1 MQDFNFDLIRY
12 KRPRPYI
19 GKRTLRHIIG
29 IDSEAYIDGT
39 PFMFPT
45 SLGECILP
53 REWPECLQRRD
64 YRSANFVTW
73 NLRYD
78 AGAFLRHLPSAALEA
93 LRLMGEVEWEGWRYK
108 YFPHK
113 FLRIGKGRNRAT
125 FWDVMP
131 FYECSLEKASRD
143 HLGEGK
149 MELPTKKFSRSYV
162 KANWDKLACYGVRDA
177 SLTKRLADHLIEGL
191 ERFDMK
197 VSALYSQASISRR
210 YFTQN
215 AGIMDVWK
223 PWRSRKLALSY
234 ACESYW
240 GGKFE
245 PTQRGKFNG
254 RQYDIKSAYPF
265 EMSRL
270 VDVREGKIT
279 RSKTRPD
286 SACYGSIRVRL
297 QVPPRVLHSIP
308 VRVSNVS
315 MFPCGEFSA
324 TITAAELEDLRKQPV
339 KLEVLD
345 GFWFTSKTDSRPYEK
360 VVAHLY
366 QMKEGAGKSDPWIR
380 RLAKKLLNA
389 YYGSLV
395 MLTPKYHYCNEQ
407 GEKVDA
413 LTGTMLKMQRFKHL
427 RAGTC
432 WNPIYGAVIT
442 ANTRLRV
449 TQAQRRLG
457 AAAIAVHTDSILTTG
472 RLPKSWLG
480 GALGDWALERSGEG
494 LLIGS
499 GVYDLGEKIAFRGLK
514 VRDGVPWRKRLKD
527 VGSGSVVKVP
537 VTVVPSLLGAVS
549 RGKRKEA
556 NVFVN
561 RTKNVDLNSDVKRI
575 WEQQATASNLLE
587 GLQKSHPQ
595 VIIR

>member
-1 MQDFNFDLIRY
+1 MQNFDFDLIRY
-12 KRPRPYI
+12 KRPRAHV
-19 GKRTLRHIIG
+19 GKRTLNKIIG
-29 IDSEAYIDGT
+29 IDSEAYTDGK

-53 REWPECLQRRD
+53 GEWPEVLQRRA

-78 AGAFLRHLPSAALEA
+78 HGAFLRHLPSKAINA
-93 LRLMGEVEWEGWRYK
+93 LRLMGEVEWEGWRYR

-131 FYECSLEKASRD
+131 FYECGLDVAAKE

-149 MELPTKKFSRSYV
+149 MEIDTKKFSRAYV
-162 KANWDKLACYGVRDA
+162 RANWDKLACYGVRDA

-197 VSALYSQASISRR
+197 VSALYSQASIARR

-223 PWRSRKLALSY
+223 PWRSRRLSLRF

-254 RQYDIKSAYPF
+254 RQYDIKSAYPY
-265 EMSRL
+265 EMSQL
-270 VDVREGKIT
+270 IDMREAKIT
-279 RSKTRPD
+279 RSRVRPD
-286 SACYGSIRVRL
+286 SATYGYIRTRL
-297 QVPPRVLHSIP
+297 RVPPGVHHSIP

-315 MFPCGEFSA
+315 LFPCGEFTA
-324 TITAAELEDLRKQPV
+324 TITAAELEDLRTQPV
-339 KLEVLD
+339 KIEVLD
-345 GFWFTSKTDSRPYEK
+345 GFWLTARNDKRPYEK
-360 VVAHLY
+360 VIAHLY

-395 MLTPKYHYCNEQ
+395 MLTPEYHYCDENGRKVNALE
-407 GEKVDA
+407 GTEK
-413 LTGTMLKMQRFKHL
+413 GMQRFKQL
-427 RAGTC
+427 RAGQC
-432 WNPIYGAVIT
+432 WNPFYGAVIT

-449 TQAQRRLG
+449 TQAQRTLG
-457 AAAIAVHTDSILTTG
+457 LSAIAVHTDSILTTG
-472 RLPKSWLG
+472 KLPKAWLG
-480 GALGDWALERSGEG
+480 GALGDWALEREGEG

-514 VRDGVPWRKRLKD
+514 VRDGIPWRKRLRGAKD
-527 VGSGSVVKVP
+527 ATTIRVP
-537 VTVVPSLLGAVS
+537 VIMVPSLLGAVS

-556 NVFVN
+556 NVFFK

-575 WEQQATASNLLE
+575 WDEPATARSLLK
-587 GLQKSHPQ
+587 GLKGSAAQ